1 MRWLKERKYRIW
13 ISLAAGFVGVI
24 VMSVAPQMG
33 GRVFGTEGQT
43 VSDKMGIIMEQPE
56 SMDTGNSMLTAWW
69 GTLYPKFCF
78 SETSS
83 GSEVKISFWLAKV
96 LGWC

>member
-13 ISLAAGFVGVI
+13 ISLAAGLAGII
-24 VMSVAPQMG
+24 VMTAVPGDSL
-33 GRVFGTEGQT
+33 
-43 VSDKMGIIMEQPE
+43 
-56 SMDTGNSMLTAWW
+56 LTAWW